1 MAEAGAGDLRDRIN
15 AGKRIEPQPSGS
27 GTGKQKSPAKKSK
40 TIQRKREPSSSS
52 SSSTSSSSS
61 DSSSERARRR
71 RHKRPERKRSESRG
85 GRPARRSRSGLFR
98 LVRSPSRELY
108 REDEKVQRI
117 KQLVNSQQEFILE
130 LLTEHKAEVENKL
143 QTKQRRFQSKQLEKQ
158 FEVNSGFKE
167 LVEKAQS
174 KLKLREYKLVEQLLE
189 KLYVDIDQHEQDL
202 LIADALPFGWLAVAK
217 IRGTAEL
224 PKNIRKRLEQ
234 VDRELSAQ
242 KNRNGGARKKYGGV
256 PGASAEPVIRRA
268 DKRSTPEEAL
278 FQAGKQLRAGTCS
291 HCKKEL
297 HYYKECPLFWAK
309 VQESRIAKAK
319 EESGAN

>member
-1 MAEAGAGDLRDRIN
+1 MAENGAGDLRDRIN
-15 AGKRIEPQPSGS
+15 AGKRVEPQPSGS
-27 GTGKQKSPAKKSK
+27 GTGKQKSPAKKSR
-40 TIQRKREPSSSS
+40 TVQRKRESSSS

-61 DSSSERARRR
+61 SSSSRGRSKRRQR
-71 RHKRPERKRSESRG
+71 KKPERKRSVSRG
-85 GRPARRSRSGLFR
+85 GRPARRSRSTSFR

-117 KQLVNSQQEFILE
+117 TQLVNSQQDFILE

-167 LVEKAQS
+167 LVENAQA
-174 KLKLREYKLVEQLLE
+174 KLKLREFKLVEQTLE
-189 KLYVDIDQHEQDL
+189 KLIVDIEQHEQDL
-202 LIADALPFGWLAVAK
+202 LIADSSPFGWLAVAK

-242 KNRNGGARKKYGGV
+242 KNRNGGARKKFGGV
-256 PGASAEPVIRRA
+256 SGASAELLTRRD

-278 FQAGKQLRAGTCS
+278 FQAGKQLRTGTCS

-309 VQESRIAKAK
+309 VQESRLAKAK

>member
-1 MAEAGAGDLRDRIN
+1 MAENGAGDLRDRIN
-15 AGKRIEPQPSGS
+15 AGKRVEPQPSGS
-27 GTGKQKSPAKKSK
+27 GTGKQKSPAKKGK
-40 TIQRKREPSSSS
+40 MVQRKRESSSS
-52 SSSTSSSSS
+52 SSSTSSSSRGRS
-61 DSSSERARRR
+61 RRR
-71 RHKRPERKRSESRG
+71 QRKKPERRSASRG
-85 GRPARRSRSGLFR
+85 GRPARRSRSTSFR

-108 REDEKVQRI
+108 KEDEKVQRI
-117 KQLVNSQQEFILE
+117 AQLVNSQQDFILE

-167 LVEKAQS
+167 LVEKAQA
-174 KLKLREYKLVEQLLE
+174 KLKLREFKLVEQTLE
-189 KLYVDIDQHEQDL
+189 KLYADIEQHEQDL
-202 LIADALPFGWLAVAK
+202 LIADSSPFGWLAVAK

-242 KNRNGGARKKYGGV
+242 RNRNGGARKKFGGV
-256 PGASAEPVIRRA
+256 SGASAEPVTRRA

-278 FQAGKQLRAGTCS
+278 FQAGKQLRTGTCS

-297 HYYKECPLFWAK
+297 HYYKECPLFWTK